1 MAMEAKAPVIV
12 VAATSQPGGRYML
25 EATDPIWMEPQDE
38 LEKEI
43 IHNANRVLKEA
54 EEIILRYSNQW
65 AMFYPIWPKFL
76 GV

>member
-1 MAMEAKAPVIV
+1 
-12 VAATSQPGGRYML
+12 ML

-38 LEKEI
+38 LETEI